1 MLMLAWTWD
10 LEEVESRGGRR
21 AAGGAR
27 KPENYKLRTKKW
39 TVAGGFGDKMGQNLL
54 KRYPYNH
61 TQKIKSDLLSRMH
74 LPVLSS
80 SFIPNT
86 AKRKFQRKYLMN
98 R

>member
-1 MLMLAWTWD
+1 MLAWTWRKSKV
-10 LEEVESRGGRR
+10 EEGGGRGKE
-21 AAGGAR
+21 AG
-27 KPENYKLRTKKW
+27 KLQTKKW
-39 TVAGGFGDKMGQNLL
+39 TVAGGFDDKMGQNLL

-86 AKRKFQRKYLMN
+86 AKRKFQRKYIL
-98 R
+98 